1 MRQKLDCFLLVF
13 VFCFLGPHLWH
24 IEVPRLGAVPKA
36 YGGSQAR
43 GRIRAAAAIQ
53 PLTWEP
59 PHTAGVAIKAKQN
72 KTNKKLVKVSHSKRN
87 HLKKERERKVM
98 IQ

>member
-1 MRQKLDCFLLVF
+1 MSCGAGHRHGLDLALLW
-13 VFCFLGPHLWH
+13 LWY
-24 IEVPRLGAVPKA
+24 RLA
-36 YGGSQAR
+36 
-43 GRIRAAAAIQ
+43 AAAAIQ

-87 HLKKERERKVM
+87 HLKKDNLQNGSVTNKGL
-98 IQ
+98 ISKI